1 MGQTNKY
8 GLRYPE
14 NTDLAKNTAVY
25 IKNLAE
31 DIETKLP
38 LSESINIT
46 TGTEYETGRIIDSK
60 TEYAIRIDCGT
71 LLSSATKTIQT
82 SIPNAYTITDFYG
95 IGYWDMIVKTPI
107 KLPYMGG
114 NIPSIGTM
122 SEIYLNVSY
131 LTDNYRIH
139 ITTTDELANLITSS
153 FVTICYTKP

>member
-14 NTDLAKNTAVY
+14 NTDLAKNTAMY

-46 TGTEYETGRIIDSK
+46 TGTEYETGRVIDNK
-60 TEYAIRIDCGT
+60 TEYATRIDCGA
-71 LLSSATKTIQT
+71 LLSSDTKTIQT
-82 SIPNAYTITDFYG
+82 SIPNTYTITDYYG
-95 IGYWDMIVKTPI
+95 IGYWDMINTTPI
-107 KLPYMGG
+107 LLPHLGG
-114 NIPSIGTM
+114 SIPTIGTM

-131 LTDNYRIH
+131 STGNYRIH
-139 ITTTDELANLITSS
+139 ITTTNELANLITSS